1 MQMSEQLWT
10 YRPRVVVTADLNG
23 FSVEAKDG
31 SIGSVLEATHE
42 AGASYIVVKAGPW
55 IYGDR
60 VLIPAGLVQE
70 IDVEDRKV
78 LLRLT
83 RDEIRGAAAA

>member
-1 MQMSEQLWT
+1 MSEQLWT
-10 YRPRVVVTADLNG
+10 YRPGLQGTVDLDG

-31 SIGSVLEATHE
+31 SIGSVREATYE
-42 AGASYIVVKAGPW
+42 AGASYIVVEAGPS

-60 VLIPAGLVQE
+60 VLIPAGLIQE
-70 IDVEDRKV
+70 IDVEDRTV